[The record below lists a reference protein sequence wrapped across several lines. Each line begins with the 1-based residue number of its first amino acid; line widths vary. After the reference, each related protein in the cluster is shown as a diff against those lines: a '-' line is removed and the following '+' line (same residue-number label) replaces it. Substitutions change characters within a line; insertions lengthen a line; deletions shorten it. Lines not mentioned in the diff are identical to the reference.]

1 MNMRAYLCVVG
12 VRAHVRVHARGVAWR
27 ACAYAQVKALRARE
41 KIRGEA
47 AKTAKMEEERNR
59 RSNKG
64 RKFPPP
70 FVFDA
75 RLARAK
81 WFWQWNCMY
90 SGSSPAQAR
99 THPLLWWTCD
109 LKI

>member
-70 FVFDA
+70 FVLMPVW
-75 RLARAK
+75 RVP
-81 WFWQWNCMY
+81 NG
-90 SGSSPAQAR
+90 SGNGIVCIREAHLHKHAR
-99 THPLLWWTCD
+99 TRYFGGRV
-109 LKI
+109 I